1 MYTHLLVPVDDSVLS
16 STNVGVAVELAQRLG
31 SRITF
36 FHAAADLGATRA
48 GASLK
53 ARDPDG
59 FAESAFGDTLAV
71 LSQHAMMA
79 ESAGVRY
86 DTVYQTDDRRAE
98 AIVDAAG
105 QHGCDLIV
113 MASHGPRGLAGW
125 LQGSHTERV
134 LRQSSIPVLVTR
146 VTANEPV
153 KAVELVMAAIG
164 DEHRSILAVALAMQD
179 MVRQVPGSWTA
190 QELACLEAMLEFL
203 HQLSSSIHHPK
214 EEQYLH
220 TTLRKRAPQLPSSGR
235 APGGVGWGS
244 GLRIWSPVSCACSV
258 DYGKHLRSL
267 GKALA
272 QIHHRPACPWNTS
285 PARQPGHARAAGH
298 AAKLSAP
305 HHQRRAMQLLANIT
319 SPFVR
324 IARTAMIEK
333 GIGLDLTIV
342 DPWAD
347 DARLHAANAATRV
360 PTLVLDDGT
369 PLTEAMLIVQWLEAI
384 TAVTLYDY
392 QQLRY
397 ADQPWLPRT
406 PRLQAL
412 AEAWRWRESFRKTMP
427 FVA

>member
-16 STNVGVAVELAQRLG
+16 STNVGVAVDLAQRLG

-105 QHGCDLIV
+105 KHGCDLIV
-113 MASHGPRGLAGW
+113 MASHGPRGLTGW

-190 QELACLEAMLEFL
+190 QELACLEAMLDFL
-203 HQLSSSIHHPK
+203 LHLSNNIHHPK

-220 TTLRKRAPQLPSSGR
+220 RVLGQRVPVCSELLLEFESQHRIEQGLLQRCQLCLAEVTSELGAPS
-235 APGGVGWGS
+235 APLVE
-244 GLRIWSPVSCACSV
+244 SV
-258 DYGKHLRSL
+258 R
-267 GKALA
+267 ALA
-272 QIHHRPACPWNTS
+272 DALQHHIAFEETQVLPLATQHLHADEWNE
-285 PARQPGHARAAGH
+285 
-298 AAKLSAP
+298 L
-305 HHQRRAMQLLANIT
+305 AMQFREQSFPDSHSMQVTETRHLFTL
-319 SPFVR
+319 
-324 IARTAMIEK
+324 IAS
-333 GIGLDLTIV
+333 L
-342 DPWAD
+342 
-347 DARLHAANAATRV
+347 RLGVAGR
-360 PTLVLDDGT
+360 GQ
-369 PLTEAMLIVQWLEAI
+369 E
-384 TAVTLYDY
+384 
-392 QQLRY
+392 RG
-397 ADQPWLPRT
+397 QP
-406 PRLQAL
+406 
-412 AEAWRWRESFRKTMP
+412 
-427 FVA
+427 